1 MMSAN
6 MNGSSTSR
14 TQTSSVI
21 VTTLLTARNTT
32 LGRLQPP
39 LPRVD
44 DGSLT
49 LTGTV
54 TLDLN

>member
-1 MMSAN
+1 MSAN

-14 TQTSSVI
+14 TQKSSVAI
-21 VTTLLTARNTT
+21 TTLLTVRNTT
-32 LGRLQPP
+32 RCRVQPP
-39 LPRVD
+39 LLPRVD

-54 TLDLN
+54 T

>member
-1 MMSAN
+1 MISAN
-6 MNGSSTSR
+6 TNGSRTSR
-14 TQTSSVI
+14 TQTSSAA

-32 LGRLQPP
+32 RGRLQPP
-39 LPRVD
+39 LPPRVD

-54 TLDLN
+54 T